1 MHAPKRPVHKRTDR
15 RGSVIVLMVLILPLA
30 LMLAAFAINA
40 AYLELSKTEMII
52 ATDAATRAGGR
63 ELIKTDSQ
71 SEARIRAQQL
81 AAANAVAGKPLKL
94 SAADIAFGTSTRNGT
109 SRYGFNPTILLPPNA
124 LRVNAHRDNA
134 NVDGAVPTLMP
145 NILGVSSVPIT
156 QTAISTQMEVDVALV
171 VDRSGSMAFTAA
183 ESSLIGGIP
192 ASAGLGWVYGMP
204 APLFSRWRDL
214 VSAISVFTTELSL
227 SPGNELLSISSY
239 SDNATTNM
247 TLTSNYASILAAI
260 DIYTWS
266 FPQGA
271 TNIGSGILE
280 AENALR
286 YSPAQ
291 RTGAAKVMIVM
302 TDGIHNTGIDP
313 IEAATIS
320 AAAGTMIFTVTF
332 ADEADQVR
340 MQRIAT
346 LGSGKH
352 YHASTASQ
360 LRTVFRDIAQ
370 SLPTL
375 LTQ

>member
-1 MHAPKRPVHKRTDR
+1 MHAPRRPIYKGTNRH
-15 RGSVIVLMVLILPLA
+15 GSVIVLMVLILPVA

-71 SEARIRAQQL
+71 SEARLRAQQL

-94 SAADIAFGTSTRNGT
+94 STADIAFGTSTRNGAA
-109 SRYGFNPTILLPPNA
+109 RYGFNPTIFLPPNA
-124 LRVNAHRDNA
+124 LRVNAHRDSA

-145 NILGVSSVPIT
+145 NLLGVSSVPIT

-183 ESSLIGGIP
+183 ESSLMGGIP
-192 ASAGLGWVYGMP
+192 ASAGLGWAYGMP

-214 VSAISVFTTELSL
+214 VSAISVFTNELTL

-239 SDNATTNM
+239 SDNATTNL
-247 TLTSNYASILAAI
+247 TLTSNYASILSSI

-266 FPQGA
+266 FAQGA
-271 TNIGSGILE
+271 TNIGSGILDGE
-280 AENALR
+280 YALR
-286 YSPAQ
+286 FSPTQ

-313 IEAATIS
+313 IEAATSS

-332 ADEADQVR
+332 ADEADQAR
-340 MQRIAT
+340 MQQIAT

-360 LRTVFRDIAQ
+360 LRAVFRDIAQ